1 MEVIAL
7 TEKSIKKNYIYN
19 VLYQLLTI
27 ITPLITTPH
36 VSRKLGAEEIG
47 IYSFTASIVAYF
59 TMAAAM
65 GTARYGQ
72 REISYSQNDIERRS
86 LYFWKIEVLSCISTI
101 VCTIF
106 YIGYILINKEYV
118 DIYFVQIFSI
128 VAIAADVSWFFQG
141 MEEFGRIIKRNVS
154 FKIVNIVYIFC
165 VVKSREDLILY
176 VGGLSVI
183 TLISNLSL
191 WPFLEGIIKRPT
203 WASIKFY
210 TILPDVIALFI
221 PTIAISVYT
230 VLDKTMIGVITN
242 SAFENGYYEQSL
254 KISRAVMTI
263 VTSLG
268 VVMVPRIGHYF
279 IEKKMDIVKQYMYK
293 SYRFVWLIGI
303 PLCFGLCAIAPN
315 LVPWFFGVGYDRVVP
330 ILSISSFLIL
340 AVGINN
346 VTGIQY
352 LIPTKRQ
359 NQFTLTVVLGAVV
372 NFALNYVLIK
382 KYQSIGA
389 AVASVVAESVIAIS
403 QLILVRHE
411 ISGIEVVKS
420 SIKYLLSG
428 VAMFI
433 GVWSVEKLLSPSI
446 VNTVILIVAGGAI
459 YIVMLYLLRDTFF
472 VSQVN
477 SMLSVLKKKIV
488 REG

>member
-1 MEVIAL
+1 M
-7 TEKSIKKNYIYN
+7 
-19 VLYQLLTI
+19 
-27 ITPLITTPH
+27 
-36 VSRKLGAEEIG
+36 
-47 IYSFTASIVAYF
+47 
-59 TMAAAM
+59 
-65 GTARYGQ
+65 
-72 REISYSQNDIERRS
+72 
-86 LYFWKIEVLSCISTI
+86 
-101 VCTIF
+101 
-106 YIGYILINKEYV
+106 
-118 DIYFVQIFSI
+118 
-128 VAIAADVSWFFQG
+128 
-141 MEEFGRIIKRNVS
+141 
-154 FKIVNIVYIFC
+154 
-165 VVKSREDLILY
+165 
-176 VGGLSVI
+176 
-183 TLISNLSL
+183 
-191 WPFLEGIIKRPT
+191 
-203 WASIKFY
+203 
-210 TILPDVIALFI
+210 
-221 PTIAISVYT
+221 
-230 VLDKTMIGVITN
+230 VITN